1 MEGTGTTLSRKRA
14 GFGHVVLAMVIGCS
28 FALAAPAAQARD
40 FNCDASA
47 LRLQLGNA
55 TTVEPV
61 TANRGVSTCK
71 EVKSQTAT
79 QVGPVAAGTLLA
91 ETTVPS
97 RNEAQAQGGLGQ
109 LSVSASAL
117 SGIPL
122 PTLDAID
129 AIPPV
134 TVPIP
139 GGGPPPL
146 PLPESIQVDIR
157 PAVKALVAGVTTGP
171 LLELA
176 GSVATAHARCVDSKP
191 QLTGE
196 TSVAG
201 LKVLGQT
208 IPTDAA
214 VQQALTLY
222 NGQTINPTALDLSKI
237 VLPPGLSFTD
247 PGVGP
252 ILQTAVSGVLA
263 TLPAI
268 TLPESL
274 LKVSTTPSAQHTSE
288 GGLTQQGLGIALTV
302 LNQNVLAAFIGEAR
316 VSVDSVSCTVQTS
329 AGEVAPLESVTQEAL
344 SCSSRRL
351 ALIDV
356 VDRGSYVQLYGAA
369 DQRLAGK
376 RISIRSRADGNK
388 VVARPTVTKAGL
400 FSARAPLPPARY
412 RYTNTARYV
421 AVYGSQQSLN
431 LKLHRRMVFSTVRSQ
446 HGKVVLSGVVSQPY
460 TNPRAVVVV
469 RQRLTCK
476 RQRIV
481 ARLRPG
487 ADGRFQVTL
496 KVPSNGDVG
505 VYRATTMVAYPDGG
519 QDFRTYTLPGLVRFA
534 R

>member
-1 MEGTGTTLSRKRA
+1 MEGVGGTLSRKGA
-14 GFGHVVLAMVIGCS
+14 GFGRMLPAVLVGCL
-28 FALAAPAAQARD
+28 FVLAAPAAQARD
-40 FNCDASA
+40 YNCDASA
-47 LRLQLGNA
+47 VRLQLGGA

-61 TANRGVSTCK
+61 TANRGVSACK
-71 EVKSQTAT
+71 EVKSQTAA
-79 QVGPVAAGTLLA
+79 QSGPVAGGVLLA

-97 RNEAQAQGGLGQ
+97 RNEAQARGGLGQ
-109 LSVSASAL
+109 LSVSLDAL
-117 SGIPL
+117 SGVPL

-129 AIPPV
+129 ALPAV

-146 PLPESIQVDIR
+146 PLPASIQVDIR
-157 PAVKALVAGVTTGP
+157 PAVKALVAGVSKGP
-171 LLELA
+171 LLDLA

-196 TSVAG
+196 TAVVG

-208 IPTDAA
+208 LPTDAA

-222 NGQTINPTALDLSKI
+222 NGQTVNPSALDLSKI

-247 PGVGP
+247 PLLGT
-252 ILQTAVSGVLA
+252 ILQNAVSGQLA

-274 LKVSTTPSAQHTSE
+274 LKVSVTPSSQQTSD
-288 GGLTQQGLGIALTV
+288 GGLTQQGLRIALAV
-302 LNQNVLAAFIGEAR
+302 LNQNVLTALVGEAR
-316 VSVDSVSCTVQTS
+316 VSVDSVSCTVTTS
-329 AGEVAPLESVTQEAL
+329 AGEVAPLESITNEAL

-356 VDRGSYVQLYGAA
+356 VDRGRYVALYGAA
-369 DQRLAGK
+369 DKRLAGK
-376 RISIRSRADGNK
+376 RIAIRSRADGR
-388 VVARPTVTKAGL
+388 VVARPRVTKAGL

-421 AVYGSQQSLN
+421 AVYGNQSSLN
-431 LKLHRRMVFSTVRSQ
+431 LKLHRRMVFSSVRSRL
-446 HGKVVLSGVVSQPY
+446 GTVVLSGVVTKPHTSPVTQI
-460 TNPRAVVVV
+460 VV
-469 RQRLTCK
+469 RQRLTCR

-487 ADGRFQVTL
+487 ADGRFRVTL
-496 KVPSNGDVG
+496 KVPKNGDVG
-505 VYRATTMVAYPDGG
+505 VYRATTMVAYPGGG